1 MRQAV
6 RFSKRY
12 IRPRAILA
20 AVGFSVI
27 CWACPSRLEFTDNAT
42 LQAVRGITSGLP
54 VNRESKAFGWQE
66 CQSRTCETDSGWG
79 TSRHQPT
86 CDAEGLPE
94 NWIPQETLLRRR
106 MILRESQKHRR
117 GKHKASG
124 LRRFP
129 LALHNDRFAFPGPRW
144 HCHSDGSKRFVA
156 K

>member
-66 CQSRTCETDSGWG
+66 YQSRTCETDSGWG
-79 TSRHQPT
+79 TSRP
-86 CDAEGLPE
+86 AM
-94 NWIPQETLLRRR
+94 RRSCPKIGFR
-106 MILRESQKHRR
+106 KKPCFASNDSKRQLKTSAI
-117 GKHKASG
+117 KHKASG

-129 LALHNDRFAFPGPRW
+129 LALHNDPFAFPGPRW
-144 HCHSDGSKRFVA
+144 HCHCDGSKRFVA